1 MEVDSLFSVLV
12 TTSIAGGCTLI
23 GAFVFYLITKKIKLS
38 TNSKKFIVA
47 LGGGILVSAITL
59 VLVPEGAKHLSFLQ
73 ASCWLLSG
81 SIVFLLLD
89 ILILYCGE
97 SASQVLA
104 NVLDSFPE
112 SIGIGA
118 ALGGSI
124 GILLIILVGLQNI
137 TEGFNSFDELRSAG
151 TSTGKNFFLQLL
163 SSLSA
168 PLGGIVGFFF
178 LAGHLT
184 MISAVFMFSAGGIL
198 YLIFHD
204 IAPLAHRD
212 SHWLPTLGASVGF
225 AVGLAAQYL
234 V

>member
-1 MEVDSLFSVLV
+1 MEVNSLFSVILV
-12 TTSIAGGCTLI
+12 TSLAGGCTLI
-23 GAFVFYLITKKIKLS
+23 GAGVFYFISKRKHLS
-38 TNSKKFIVA
+38 SNSKKFVVA

-59 VLVPEGAKHLSFLQ
+59 VLVPEGSKYLSFTQ
-73 ASCWLLSG
+73 ASMWLLAG

-89 ILILYCGE
+89 LAIQYSGE

-112 SIGIGA
+112 SLGIGA
-118 ALGGSI
+118 ALGSGV

-137 TEGFNSFDELRSAG
+137 AEGFNAFDELRAAG
-151 TSTGKNFFLQLL
+151 TTTKKNFFLQIL

-168 PLGGIVGFFF
+168 PLGGIIGFLF
-178 LAGHLT
+178 LEGHIEI
-184 MISAVFMFSAGGIL
+184 ISAVFMFSAGGIL

-204 IAPLAHRD
+204 IAPMAH
-212 SHWLPTLGASVGF
+212 SEGHWLPTLGASIGF
-225 AVGLAAQYL
+225 ALGLAAQYL